1 MKSSSFQQAIQAQ
14 FDCLTKKVIKRAAMK
29 YNRDISRR
37 LKHEVPFSEISD
49 LELNKAGVYD
59 KYSSDYTAFNVLGME
74 VQVSD
79 DQLSK
84 ALKCLPE
91 RKRNII
97 LLSYFMDMSDAE
109 IGELMNVVRTTVYRH
124 RTSTSGRITKNDG
137 GGISMDK
144 DQKHIPFA
152 VIVAATNGDETAIQE
167 ILDFYDGYISKLS
180 LRKLYDEYGNVYMVV
195 DSELKGRIQA
205 AVMDMIANFEI
216 VVI

>member
-59 KYSSDYTAFNVLGME
+59 KYSNDYTAFNVLGME

-109 IGELMNVVRTTVYRH
+109 IGEIMDVVRTTVYRH
-124 RTSTSGRITKNDG
+124 RTSTL
-137 GGISMDK
+137 
-144 DQKHIPFA
+144 
-152 VIVAATNGDETAIQE
+152 EE
-167 ILDFYDGYISKLS
+167 
-180 LRKLYDEYGNVYMVV
+180 LRKMME
-195 DSELKGRIQA
+195 E
-205 AVMDMIANFEI
+205 E
-216 VVI
+216 

>member
-84 ALKCLPE
+84 TLKCLPE

-97 LLSYFMDMSDAE
+97 LLSYFMDMSDSE
-109 IGELMNVVRTTVYRH
+109 ISEFIKIPRSNVQYH
-124 RTSTSGRITKNDG
+124 RTKTLEA
-137 GGISMDK
+137 M
-144 DQKHIPFA
+144 
-152 VIVAATNGDETAIQE
+152 
-167 ILDFYDGYISKLS
+167 
-180 LRKLYDEYGNVYMVV
+180 RKIME
-195 DSELKGRIQA
+195 ERK
-205 AVMDMIANFEI
+205 
-216 VVI
+216 

>member
-1 MKSSSFQQAIQAQ
+1 MKSSSFEQAIQAQ

-29 YNRDISRR
+29 YNRDIARR

-109 IGELMNVVRTTVYRH
+109 IAELYHVSRSAIYR
-124 RTSTSGRITKNDG
+124 RRS
-137 GGISMDK
+137 
-144 DQKHIPFA
+144 
-152 VIVAATNGDETAIQE
+152 NG
-167 ILDFYDGYISKLS
+167 LKKLKT
-180 LRKLYDEYGNVYMVV
+180 L
-195 DSELKGRIQA
+195 LKER
-205 AVMDMIANFEI
+205 N
-216 VVI
+216 

>member
-29 YNRDISRR
+29 YNRDS
-37 LKHEVPFSEISD
+37 
-49 LELNKAGVYD
+49 KASVYD

-109 IGELMNVVRTTVYRH
+109 IGELMDVVRTTVYRH
-124 RTSTSGRITKNDG
+124 RTSTL
-137 GGISMDK
+137 
-144 DQKHIPFA
+144 
-152 VIVAATNGDETAIQE
+152 EE
-167 ILDFYDGYISKLS
+167 
-180 LRKLYDEYGNVYMVV
+180 LRKMME
-195 DSELKGRIQA
+195 E
-205 AVMDMIANFEI
+205 E
-216 VVI
+216 